1 MIRSFIL
8 TLATILALAS
18 LTGCRTGKDLT
29 YFDDLANSQTGVM
42 GTLQA
47 YELHIKPSDEL
58 VITVQ
63 SLDPAATA
71 DYNLPM
77 ANPAAN
83 SEATS
88 STTPSIQTYIVNSLG
103 DINFPVL
110 GKIHVA
116 GMTTLELTEYLT
128 ARISEKVIDPVVRV
142 SFQNFS
148 VTVFGEVGTPKVV
161 NTSSERLTLFEALA
175 AAGDLSDYAKREN
188 IIVAREVDGKMEY
201 HRLNLKDSKIIESP
215 YFFLQQNDV
224 VYVEPNDIR
233 QANSKYNT
241 NNAFKLTVVSSV
253 ISAVSVI
260 VSMVIA
266 LTR

>member
-1 MIRSFIL
+1 MNRLLPLFIL
-8 TLATILALAS
+8 LATALAA
-18 LTGCRTGKDLT
+18 LTGCSSGRSLS
-29 YFDDLANSQTGVM
+29 YFDDLQNSDAGIM
-42 GTLQA
+42 GTLKP
-47 YELHIKPSDEL
+47 YELRLKPSDEL
-58 VITVQ
+58 IITVQ
-63 SLDPAATA
+63 SANPAATA

-77 ANPAAN
+77 ANPASNA
-83 SEATS
+83 EATT
-88 STTPSIQTYIVNSLG
+88 STTPSLQTYTINALG

-128 ARISEKVIDPVVRV
+128 ARIEEKVVDPVVRV
-142 SFQNFS
+142 SFANFS
-148 VTVFGEVGTPKVV
+148 VTVFGEVSNPRTIT
-161 NTSSERLTLFEALA
+161 TSSERLSLFEALA

-188 IIVAREVDGKMEY
+188 VIVAREVDGKMEY

-241 NNAFKLTVVSSV
+241 NNAFKLTVISSI

-260 VSMVIA
+260 TSMVIA